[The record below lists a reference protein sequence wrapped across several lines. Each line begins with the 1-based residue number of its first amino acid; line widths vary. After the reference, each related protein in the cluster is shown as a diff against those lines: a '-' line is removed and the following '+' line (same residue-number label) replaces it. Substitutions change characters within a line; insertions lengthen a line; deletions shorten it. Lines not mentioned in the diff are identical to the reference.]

1 MRNHFAMFAVTLSTL
16 AFAACASADCSALR
30 CDNVYIEQLYVDSG
44 DLGGGDIW
52 VRTSGAETALSC
64 TANGG
69 VLLKLSAS
77 STYRKDVYA
86 LLMMAF
92 SADKPVSIRVM
103 PGTDCPIAYVTVDR

>member
-1 MRNHFAMFAVTLSTL
+1 MRNQFAILVATLSTIT
-16 AFAACASADCSALR
+16 FAGSASADCSALK
-30 CDNVYIEQLYVDSG
+30 CDNVYIEQLYADSG

-52 VRTSGAETALSC
+52 VRTSGTETALSC

-86 LLMMAF
+86 LMMMAF
-92 SADKPVSIRVM
+92 STDKPVSIRVM
-103 PGTDCPIAYVTVDR
+103 PGADCAIAYVTVDR